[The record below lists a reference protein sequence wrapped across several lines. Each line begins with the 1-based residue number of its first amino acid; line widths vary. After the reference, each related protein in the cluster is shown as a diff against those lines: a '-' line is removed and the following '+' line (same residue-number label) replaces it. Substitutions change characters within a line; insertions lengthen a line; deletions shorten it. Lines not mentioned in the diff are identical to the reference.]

1 MKRVTIHL
9 DEIMLDW
16 IDQHRK
22 GTRAEFIRKALER
35 EYMRLREVHRE
46 IERLQNEKNRLG

>member
-35 EYMRLREVHRE
+35 EYYRIREVQRE
-46 IERLQNEKNRLG
+46 MERLQYERKE